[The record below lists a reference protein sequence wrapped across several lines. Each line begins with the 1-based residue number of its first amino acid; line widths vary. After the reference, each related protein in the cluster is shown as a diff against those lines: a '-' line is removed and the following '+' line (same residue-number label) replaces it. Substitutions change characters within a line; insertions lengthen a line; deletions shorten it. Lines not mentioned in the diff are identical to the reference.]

1 MALAPELEALMIHR
15 IVVEHLASSTGG
27 DGYNVRTYDSSS
39 TFRARIEFVDRLIK
53 DRDSRNV
60 VSTTRMFTP
69 MWDVDG
75 STAAVI
81 GISDRI
87 TLPVQFDPQQPPIIS
102 VQPHYD
108 HEGPHHFE
116 VYL

>member
-1 MALAPELEALMIHR
+1 MALAPQLEALMIHR
-15 IVVEHLASSTGG
+15 IVVEHISASTGG
-27 DGYNVRTYDSSS
+27 DGYNKRIYNPAS
-39 TFRARIEFVDRLIK
+39 TFRARIEFVEKLVK
-53 DRDSRNV
+53 DSTSRSV

-69 MWDVDG
+69 MWDVNR
-75 STAAVI
+75 TPAVI
-81 GISDRI
+81 GLSDRV
-87 TLPVQFDPQQPPIIS
+87 TLPVQFEPNQPPILS